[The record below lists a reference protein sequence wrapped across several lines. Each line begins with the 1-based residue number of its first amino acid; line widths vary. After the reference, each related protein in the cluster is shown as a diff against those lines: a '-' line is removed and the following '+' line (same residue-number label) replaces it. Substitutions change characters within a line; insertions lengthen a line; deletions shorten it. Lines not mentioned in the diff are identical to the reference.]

1 MQEAPKTN
9 IKNVIMAM
17 VLSMAVLIGWQV
29 IFIQPKLEAEQAALI
44 AAEEQA
50 LRDQAAGISP
60 SGTGADA
67 SGISATGAAGSVDST
82 TLGGPV
88 VVGDAALPFDREAAL
103 AAGERVAIDTPSLR
117 GSINLL
123 GAKVDDLLLKNYNV
137 TVDED
142 SDNVFLLHPRGTKDP
157 YFAEFGYVGAG
168 LTDLPGS
175 NTQWTLQ
182 QGDTLTPTSPITLGY
197 TSPQGIEFQRTISID
212 EDYLLTFSDAVVN
225 GSNDAI
231 SLQSYGRI
239 SRSGVPETEGIFILH
254 EGLLGMFG
262 EEGFITADYGDG
274 PDDPLVTT
282 QETVTDGWLG
292 MTDKYWGTALIPTV
306 GTEFTPSYRYFNQSG
321 PRFQTDYLTTPQVLA
336 AGAAIEVQANLFAGA
351 KVTSIIDRYDEQ
363 LGVQSF
369 DLMIDWGWF
378 YFITKPLFKMIS
390 WFNALVGNFGV
401 AILLSTLVIKAAL
414 FWFANKSY
422 ASMARMKV
430 VQPKLM
436 ELRELH
442 KDDKMAQQ
450 QAMMQLYKDEKINP
464 AAGCWPVLIQIPV
477 FFALYKVLYITIE
490 MRHAPFFGWINDLS
504 VPDPTSIFNLFGL
517 LPFEVGGFLLVGIW
531 PILMG
536 ITMFLQMR
544 MNPTPPDPTQQ
555 MIFTWM
561 PVVFTFMLATFPAG
575 LVIYW
580 TWNNF
585 LSILQQGVIMKRN
598 GAKIELFDNLKNMF
612 SRKPKEDPAE

>member
-1 MQEAPKTN
+1 MHEPPKTN
-9 IKNVIMAM
+9 PRNVIAAM

-29 IFIQPKLEAEQAALI
+29 IFIQPQLEAEQAARI

-50 LRDQAAGISP
+50 L
-60 SGTGADA
+60 ADA
-67 SGISATGAAGSVDST
+67 ANGVDPAAATGIAPSATTGETSALDGPL
-82 TLGGPV
+82 TLG
-88 VVGDAALPFDREAAL
+88 DAVAPFDREASL
-103 AAGERVAIDTPSLR
+103 AAGERVAIDTSSLR
-117 GSINLL
+117 GSINLR

-137 TVDED
+137 TVDPD
-142 SDNVFLLHPRGTKDP
+142 SDNVFLLHPRGTEDP

-168 LTDLPGS
+168 LTDLPGPD
-175 NTQWTLQ
+175 TVWELAD
-182 QGDTLTPTSPITLGY
+182 GDVLSAGRPITLSY
-197 TSPQGIEFQRTISID
+197 TSPQGIEFERQIAID
-212 EDYLLTFSDAVVN
+212 DDYLLTFTDRVVN
-225 GSNDAI
+225 GSSDAV

-239 SRSGVPETEGIFILH
+239 SRDGVPETEGIFILH
-254 EGLLGMFG
+254 EGPLGMFG
-262 EEGFITADYGDG
+262 EEGFVTADYGDFS
-274 PDDPLVTT
+274 DDPLVTS
-282 QETVTDGWLG
+282 QAPVTDGWLG
-292 MTDKYWGTALIPTV
+292 ITDKYWGTALLPSV
-306 GTEFTPSYRYFNQSG
+306 GTEFTPSFGYFTQGG
-321 PRFQTDYLTTPQVLA
+321 PRFQTDYLTSAQVLA
-336 AGAAIEVQANLFAGA
+336 SGASMEVEASLFAGA
-351 KVTSIIDRYDEQ
+351 KVTSIIDRYDAE
-363 LGVQSF
+363 LGVKSF

-430 VQPKLM
+430 VQPKLL
-436 ELRELH
+436 EIRETY

-544 MNPTPPDPTQQ
+544 MNPTPPDPTQK
-555 MIFTWM
+555 MIFDWM
-561 PVVFTFMLATFPAG
+561 PLIFTFMLATFPAG

-585 LSILQQGVIMKRN
+585 LSILQQGIIMRRH
-598 GAKIELFDNLKNMF
+598 GAKIELFDNLRGMF